1 MATRPAGDV
10 AAFCKKYPVLLPQTL
25 LRNVQMFTRPV
36 LLNIMWKTGGSVF
49 INTTRN
55 VHLSRQKLSWK
66 MSRLNQVCCW
76 KCSSSLSKI
85 SEYFTTNTA
94 GKCLDVSSKTSS
106 GFRLINVETLSEQRS
121 LTIISPSTLKSSYK
135 HVRLI
140 RHVLQDYTCKT
151 QLNFVF
157 RTN

>member
-1 MATRPAGDV
+1 MSQRSVKNIQFCCHKRRWETSRCLPDLFSWTSCEKQAVLFLLTRLETSISSK
-10 AAFCKKYPVLLPQTL
+10 F
-25 LRNVQMFTRPV
+25 
-36 LLNIMWKTGGSVF
+36 
-49 INTTRN
+49 
-55 VHLSRQKLSWK
+55 SWK
-66 MSRLNQVCCW
+66 MSHLNQVCCW

-94 GKCLDVSSKTSS
+94 GKCLHVSSKTSS
-106 GFRLINVETLSEQRS
+106 GFRLMNAETLSEQRS

-140 RHVLQDYTCKT
+140 RHVLQDHTCKT